1 VVAKQLAS
9 GSDPRMNKLIRVA
22 WDNSFARRN
31 LTGTGVYAAR
41 LLEHLAEEPD
51 LALESFTGWPN
62 TARGG
67 GILRR
72 TFQAAGSLAWI
83 HLDLPTRLWMRGFD
97 LLHSPAFIAPLASPC
112 PVVIT
117 IHDITYLLYPSHFP
131 SWWIHYMKSVVPI
144 TVKSA
149 AAVICGSEHSKRD
162 IVNAYALPPGKVHVV
177 PYGVDHQRFHP
188 AAVLDRSW
196 TRQSGIREGYVLHVG
211 ELSQRKNIPTLLRAV
226 AYLREL
232 GKWGDRQLVLAG
244 TEVPGMAGGNEIHE
258 TIRQLDLS
266 TSVVL
271 AGRVPDE
278 NLPGLYAQASLLV
291 MPSLYEGFGFP
302 VLESM
307 AAGTPV
313 VTSNSASLPEVAG
326 DAAILVSPHEV
337 EGLGD
342 AISDVLVNPSLVA
355 ELRSKGLSRAQQFNW
370 RRTAAQTVQVYRSVV
385 G

>member
-1 VVAKQLAS
+1 MKK
-9 GSDPRMNKLIRVA
+9 PIRLA

-41 LLEHLAEEPD
+41 LLEHLAQEPD
-51 LALESFTGWPN
+51 LAVECFTGWPN

-67 GILRR
+67 GIVRR
-72 TFQAAGSLAWI
+72 TFQAAGSLAWV

-97 LLHSPAFIAPLASPC
+97 VLHSPAFIAPLASPC
-112 PVVIT
+112 PAVIT
-117 IHDITYLLYPSHFP
+117 IHDIAYLLYPSHFP
-131 SWWIHYMKSVVPI
+131 NSWIRYMKSVVPA
-144 TVKSA
+144 TVRSA
-149 AAVICGSEHSKRD
+149 AAIICGSEHSKRD
-162 IVNAYALPPGKVHVV
+162 IVKAYSLPAGKVHVV

-188 AAVLDRSW
+188 SAVLDCSW
-196 TRQSGIREGYVLHVG
+196 ARQSGIREGYVLHVG
-211 ELSQRKNIPTLLRAV
+211 ELSQRKNVPVLLRAV
-226 AYLREL
+226 AHLRGR
-232 GKWGDRQLVLAG
+232 GKWDDRQLVLAG
-244 TEVPGMAGGNEIHE
+244 TEVPGMAGGDEIHE

-278 NLPGLYAQASLLV
+278 NLPGLYAKASLLV

-313 VTSNSASLPEVAG
+313 VASNIASLPEVAG
-326 DAAILVSPHEV
+326 DAAILVSPHDV
-337 EGLGD
+337 EGLAN
-342 AISDVLVNPSLVA
+342 AIADVLVNPSLA
-355 ELRSKGLSRAQQFNW
+355 EELRSKGLSRAQQFNW
-370 RRTAAQTVQVYRSVV
+370 QRTAAETVQVYRSVV